1 MKMNSITNIA
11 DVPLKK
17 NSPLFWLTLLVP
29 ALIIP
34 LGINFLLNP
43 IGATAGFGIPITDPS
58 AFPYMWTKGVR
69 DIFSGVVVLLL
80 FFLGDRRTI
89 ATVYSAAILI
99 PIGDGLII
107 LRQGGFAWPIYIH
120 WGTAFYMMIV
130 AAFLFKTQK
139 D

>member
-34 LGINFLLNP
+34 LGINFLINP
-43 IGATAGFGIPITDPS
+43 IGASAGFGIPITDPS
-58 AFPYMWTKGVR
+58 AFPYMWTKGIR
-69 DIFSGVVVLLL
+69 DIFSGLTVLL
-80 FFLGDRRTI
+80 FFFWADRRAI
-89 ATVYSAAILI
+89 ATVYTAAILT

-107 LRQGGFAWPIYIH
+107 LRQSGVSWPIYMH
-120 WGTAFYMMIV
+120 WGTALY
-130 AAFLFKTQK
+130 
-139 D
+139 